1 MATATASAPP
11 AQRNGVTIPETAKA
25 ALTMEAEITSGF
37 FKGKNLDVT
46 FAPDG
51 SIVGVSDPKLT
62 PEEHEA
68 WNELMSVSKGAE
80 QSALELRTSV
90 DKLNGTLERVE
101 SFLAEGEA

>member
-1 MATATASAPP
+1 MATATATAPP
-11 AQRNGVTIPETAKA
+11 VQRNGATLPETAKA

-37 FKGKNLDVT
+37 FKGKNMDVT

-68 WNELMSVSKGAE
+68 WNELMSVSEGME
-80 QSALELRTSV
+80 QSASELQASV
-90 DKLNGTLERVE
+90 DKLNQTLERVE
-101 SFLAEGEA
+101 AFLVEGEK